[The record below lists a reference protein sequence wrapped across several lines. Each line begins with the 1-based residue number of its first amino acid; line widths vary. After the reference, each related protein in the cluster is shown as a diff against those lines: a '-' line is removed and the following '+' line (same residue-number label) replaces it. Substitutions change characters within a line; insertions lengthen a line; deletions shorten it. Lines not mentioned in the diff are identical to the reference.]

1 MRYRALATL
10 VTTLLLASFLVACD
24 SVFGNP
30 ENNDAINRSPTG
42 FTEGIPLDERT
53 VEIQPDPQPLSVSF
67 IAVGDNLI
75 HSSIYLSH
83 RTGDGGYDFNDI
95 YDPVREVIQA
105 ADVAFI
111 NQETVCGGVELGLSD
126 YPCFNSPHEVLD
138 AVQAAGFDWINTA
151 SNHSFDVGE
160 AGIRS
165 QLAYLESLPG
175 LVETGTHRSEEDA
188 ERPTLMEVNGVT
200 LGLASYTYGLNGFIL
215 PQDGKYLVDLIDIQK
230 IDRDLERLVE
240 VSDVQIVSMHWG
252 VEYSHV
258 PSDEQMVLARHL
270 SDRGVDVVIGTH
282 PHVVQPTTLITGEQ
296 GNQTLV
302 IYSLGNFL
310 SAQAETE
317 RMLGEMASWTV
328 LYDPVEG
335 GVAFEGIE
343 IRPTV
348 TQILPGWYGYKVY
361 LLRDYTD
368 TLAQAHMLA
377 SSGLTRNRLT
387 SLATE
392 VFGSEFP
399 VVY

>member
-1 MRYRALATL
+1 MRYRALVAL
-10 VTTLLLASFLVACD
+10 AVTLLSASFLVACD
-24 SVFGNP
+24 RVLENP
-30 ENNDAINRSPTG
+30 ENNEAINRSSTD
-42 FTEGIPLDERT
+42 FVEGTSLDERS
-53 VEIQPDPQPLSVSF
+53 VEAQPDPQPLAVSF

-75 HSSIYLSH
+75 HGSIYRSH
-83 RTGDGGYDFNDI
+83 AVGDGSYDFNDI
-95 YDPVREVIQA
+95 YDPVRDVIQA
-105 ADVAFI
+105 ADFAFI

-151 SNHSFDVGE
+151 SNHSFDTGA
-160 AGIRS
+160 AGILS
-165 QLAYLESLPG
+165 QLSYLESLPG
-175 LVETGTHRSEEDA
+175 LTATGTHRSWEDA
-188 ERPTLMEVNGVT
+188 ERLTVVEVKGVR

-215 PQDGKYLVDLIDIQK
+215 PQDGEYLVDLIDIER
-230 IDRDLERLVE
+230 IDRDLERLAE

-258 PSDEQMVLARHL
+258 PNDEQVALARHL
-270 SDRGVDVVIGTH
+270 SDRGVDVVVGTH

-310 SAQAETE
+310 SAQDEPE
-317 RMLGEMASWTV
+317 RMLGEMASWTI

-335 GVAFEGIE
+335 GVTFEGIE

-368 TLAQAHMLA
+368 ALAQEHMLA
-377 SSGLTRNRLT
+377 SSGLTRNYLT
-387 SLATE
+387 NLATE
-392 VFGSEFP
+392 VFGNEFP
-399 VVY
+399 VMY